1 MKLVVS
7 IVFMIFASGCISKKK
22 YAELIIQK
30 EKAEVKTE
38 KLTEKL
44 NNLNFYQKHL
54 QDSLNKML

>member
-1 MKLVVS
+1 
-7 IVFMIFASGCISKKK
+7 MIFASGCISKKK